1 LRLYGSTD
9 DIHLNPNA
17 MKEVL
22 EILKYTIPSLVVFL
36 TVALMM
42 RYYFKSFVR
51 DRDRDMLL
59 QDRKKTLPMRL
70 QAYERLALFLERIT
84 VDTLVVREQSDEYT
98 AREFHQHLLASIR
111 AEFEH
116 NLTQQIYISADAW
129 NILKNAK
136 EGTLKMINR
145 AAMQVNPDGPAL
157 ELSKKIIE
165 IQMEADSSPTQVALD
180 FLRNEARL
188 ILDR

>member
-1 LRLYGSTD
+1 MQA
-9 DIHLNPNA
+9 I
-17 MKEVL
+17 L
-22 EILKYTIPSLVVFL
+22 EILKYTIPALVVFL
-36 TVALMM
+36 TAMVMM
-42 RYYFKSFVR
+42 RYYFKSFAR
-51 DRDRDMLL
+51 DRDRDLLL

-84 VDTLVVREQSDEYT
+84 VDSLVVREQSDEFT
-98 AREFHQHLLASIR
+98 ARDFHQHLLAAIR

-116 NLTQQIYISADAW
+116 NLSQQIYISGDAW
-129 NILKNAK
+129 NVVRNAK

-165 IQMEADSSPTQVALD
+165 IQMEAENSPTHTALE
-180 FLRNEARL
+180 FLRNEARQL
-188 ILDR
+188 MER